1 MADVDPMARDAL
13 ARIDRDPARSYTL
26 PGRYYHDPEI
36 YARELTAIMYR
47 SWLYAGHVCQLSGP
61 DDALIREIGERAVV
75 ITRGGDGGLG
85 GVELAVDDPRAV
97 RVEAFLGFVFFNFD
111 ADAAPLS
118 RQTGGMAHEFRS
130 FCAAPEA
137 LKLAY
142 RKTYRVAANWKTVME
157 NYAECYHC
165 PIGHPSLSRRALD
178 MTNYRIAVHD
188 AYHHHN
194 CGDQGA
200 RQGYRHEPGASPRGD
215 EFGAWSVFPTVS
227 FEFYPG
233 GKLTVFH
240 NRPVAPERTVQT
252 IEWYLEGDAPT
263 EAEQEVI
270 DFIDVVRREDF
281 PLVESVQKGLRS
293 RGYAQGRFVVDA
305 ERSYISEHAV
315 HDLQL
320 KVLRALG
327 EID

>member
-1 MADVDPMARDAL
+1 MVSPMARDAL

-36 YARELTAIMYR
+36 YARELTAILYR
-47 SWLYAGHVCQLSGP
+47 SWLYAGHVCQLTGP
-61 DDALIREIGERAVV
+61 ADALVREIGERKVV
-75 ITRGGDGGLG
+75 VRRGGTGNFI
-85 GVELAVDDPRAV
+85 GVEDAGDGQRPV
-97 RVEAFLGFVFFNFD
+97 RIEVFLGFVFFNFD
-111 ADAAPLS
+111 PDAVPLS

-137 LKLAY
+137 LRLAY
-142 RKTYRVAANWKTVME
+142 RKTYHVAANWKTVME

-165 PIGHPSLSRRALD
+165 PIGHPSLSRQALD

-194 CGDQGA
+194 CGDQGD

-215 EFGAWSVFPTVS
+215 EFGGWSVFPTVA

-240 NRPVAPERTVQT
+240 NRPVAPEHTVQT
-252 IEWYLEGDAPT
+252 IEWYLEGDTPT

-281 PLVESVQKGLRS
+281 PLVENVQKGLRS
-293 RGYAQGRFVVDA
+293 RGYRQGRFIVDA

-315 HDLQL
+315 HALQL

>member
-1 MADVDPMARDAL
+1 MVSPMAHDAL

-36 YARELTAIMYR
+36 YGRELTAIMYR
-47 SWLYAGHVCQLSGP
+47 SWLYAGHVCQLTGP
-61 DDALIREIGERAVV
+61 ADALVREIGDREVV

-85 GVELAVDDPRAV
+85 GVETVDGEERPV
-97 RVEAFLGFVFFNFD
+97 RVEAFLGFVFFNLDPD
-111 ADAAPLS
+111 AVPL
-118 RQTGGMAHEFRS
+118 REQTGGMAHEFRS
-130 FCAAPEA
+130 FCAAPET

-142 RKTYRVAANWKTVME
+142 RKTYHVAANWLTVME
-157 NYAECYHC
+157 NYSECYHC
-165 PIGHPSLSRRALD
+165 PIGHPSLSRQALD

-194 CGDQGA
+194 CGDQGDK
-200 RQGYRHEPGASPRGD
+200 QGYRHEPGASPRGD
-215 EFGAWSVFPTVS
+215 EFGGWCVFPTLA

-252 IEWYLEGDAPT
+252 IEWYLASDTPSA
-263 EAEQEVI
+263 AEQDII
-270 DFIDVVRREDF
+270 DFVDVVRREDF
-281 PLVESVQKGLRS
+281 PLVETVQKGLRS
-293 RGYAQGRFVVDA
+293 RGYAQGRFITDT